1 MVLAPE
7 RTEPAS
13 VDNPRASAPSPT
25 PAAPVPVAVPL
36 PRWLGLS
43 FASTAFLSAFL
54 LFQVQPLIGKVLLP
68 WFGGSPGVWTAAMLV
83 FQWLLLA
90 GYAYAH
96 LVTRWLPPAWQAL
109 LHLVILA
116 GGFALLPILPGPAW
130 KPTGSEEPWTEVVR
144 ILLASVGGPF
154 FVLST
159 TGPLVQAWF
168 ARLGQGASAY
178 RLYAVSNAG
187 SLLALLSYP
196 FLVEP
201 FLPIARQSALWSAG
215 YATFS
220 LLCGGLAVAAWR
232 RAPAALPAA
241 ESPLAAA
248 PVTAEPVT
256 ADPAP
261 GLREMGLW
269 FALGMVPSVL
279 MLATTNQVC
288 ADIAPVP
295 FLWLVPLSLYLLS
308 FILCFESRRW
318 YSRRLYLPAF
328 AVIAFLMT
336 ATLLLGENVPIL
348 PQACIFFGGLFCGAM
363 LCHGELSRR
372 VPAAEHLT
380 LFYLVL
386 ALAGAAGG
394 TFVSLVAP
402 RIFDSYYE
410 LHVALLAA
418 LGLVLVL
425 PAEAGR
431 SVAAGAW
438 ERRGAWAA
446 LVLLAGGLAMAAARE
461 RQGAVF
467 AVRNFFGVLRVAED
481 QGARQFRHG
490 RIVHG
495 RQLLDSAQRRVP
507 TAYYG
512 ERSGVGLVMR
522 QHRADR
528 PRRVGVVGLGIGTLA
543 AYAKEGDEF
552 TCYELD
558 PDVVRIAREKFSFL
572 ADAPKEPE
580 VILGD
585 ARLALER
592 ERDRGTSRRFD
603 VLAVDAFSGDAVP
616 IHLLTREAFALY
628 LDHLAPDG
636 ILAVHVSNRHLD
648 LVPVVAAAAA
658 RERGLESR
666 LVATRADL
674 VQETDSLWAL
684 LSPAKEAFAD
694 VAFRDAPSLANVPVV
709 RWTDDFGSLASVL
722 KAQDFRLLW
731 GDSAAQR
738 DVDAG
743 LAALGRGDLRAAEAA
758 FRRALE
764 AEPRSAPT
772 WIHLGNVL
780 RRSGQMTD
788 AARAYLESIE
798 IADIHSEAHNNL
810 GMLLASSDPRRA
822 EKHIR
827 RALQLDARN
836 AEAHNSL
843 GNLLARQGKLPEAIE
858 HYERAL
864 AIKPSLDGARQNL
877 KTLRDWLAKGGD
889 AGQQP

>member
-7 RTEPAS
+7 RTDSAS
-13 VDNPRASAPSPT
+13 VDTPLPSAPSS
-25 PAAPVPVAVPL
+25 APVPIAPAPAPL
-36 PRWLGLS
+36 PGWLAVS
-43 FASTAFLSAFL
+43 FTATAFLSALL

-96 LVTRWLPPAWQAL
+96 LVTRWLPPAGQAL
-109 LHLVILA
+109 LHLALLA
-116 GGFALLPILPGPAW
+116 GGFALLPILPGAAW
-130 KPTGSEEPWTEVVR
+130 KPTGSEEPWTQVVR

-215 YATFS
+215 YAAFS

-241 ESPLAAA
+241 ESTLTPAA
-248 PVTAEPVT
+248 TA
-256 ADPAP
+256 APAP
-261 GLREMGLW
+261 GLREMALW

-318 YSRRLYLPAF
+318 YSRRLYLSAF
-328 AVIAFLMT
+328 AVMAFLMT
-336 ATLLLGENVPIL
+336 GTLLLGENVPIL
-348 PQACIFFGGLFCGAM
+348 PQACVFFGGLFCGAM

-372 VPAAEHLT
+372 VPAAGHLT

-425 PAEAGR
+425 PAERGPSA
-431 SVAAGAW
+431 AAGAW

-446 LVLLAGGLAMAAARE
+446 LVLLAVGLGTAAARE
-461 RQGAVF
+461 RQGSVL

-495 RQLLDSAQRRVP
+495 RQLLDAGQRRVP

-512 ERSGVGLVMR
+512 ERSGVGLAMR
-522 QHRADR
+522 MHRADR

-543 AYAKEGDEF
+543 AYAKAGDEF
-552 TCYELD
+552 ACYELD
-558 PDVVRIAREKFSFL
+558 PDVVRIAREEFSFL
-572 ADAPKEPE
+572 ADAPAEPE

-603 VLAVDAFSGDAVP
+603 ILAVDAFSGDAVP
-616 IHLLTREAFALY
+616 IHLLTREAFGLY

-648 LVPVVAAAAA
+648 LVPVVAAAVQ
-658 RERGLESR
+658 EWGLESR

-684 LSPAKEAFAD
+684 LSPAKGAFAD
-694 VAFRDAPSLANVPVV
+694 AAFRDAPSLARTPVV

-731 GDSAAQR
+731 GDSGAQR
-738 DVDAG
+738 DVDEG
-743 LAALGRGDLRAAEAA
+743 LAALGRGDLPAAEAA

-780 RRSGQMTD
+780 RRGRNTAD
-788 AARAYLESIE
+788 AMRAYLQAIE
-798 IADIHSEAHNNL
+798 IDDVHSEAHNNL
-810 GMLLASSDPRRA
+810 GMLLTASDRRRA

-827 RALQLDARN
+827 RALELDPRN

-843 GNLLARQGKLPEAIE
+843 GNLLAQRGKLDEAIG

-877 KTLRDWLAKGGD
+877 QTLREWQAKGG
-889 AGQQP
+889 ATGKSP